1 MISAVIL
8 KTEMLKLTVLGR
20 DKTKSKCFMTHFGI
34 HNNKEKV

>member
-20 DKTKSKCFMTHFGI
+20 DKTTSNCFMTHFGI